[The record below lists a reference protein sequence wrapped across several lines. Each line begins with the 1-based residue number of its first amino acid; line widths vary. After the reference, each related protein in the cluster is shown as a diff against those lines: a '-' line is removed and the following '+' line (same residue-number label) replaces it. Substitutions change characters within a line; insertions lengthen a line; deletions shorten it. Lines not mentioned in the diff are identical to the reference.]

1 MDIDDIIIRD
11 LEGKLSSEDQSRLN
25 AWLKESPKNLKI
37 YNQVK
42 YILAKQGSPVTSS
55 GEEEVWQ
62 ELRKRIKA
70 EPSQKQDTPPKRT
83 INPWLKY
90 AAVVLLSIGLGAV
103 IHQNLPEKQSVAQT
117 ELRIIEKVSMPGQ
130 KITTKLPDG
139 TVVKLNG
146 NSKLLVP
153 EKFVGEI
160 RRVELQGEAFFDV
173 QPDQSKPFIIS
184 MGNMEVKVLGTSF
197 NVKEDGVLNQKI
209 VAVKTGKVSVEDKQS
224 GELVVLNPS
233 QMVIQHKGEGMYKQD
248 FELADD
254 LFGWTENK
262 LVFNDDDHQK
272 VLRELGYWFG
282 MEVEVRGEIDQKVKY
297 TATYE
302 NPTLE
307 EVLLSTSHIFK
318 FKYQVNDK
326 KIIIE

>member
-25 AWLKESPKNLKI
+25 AWLKDSPKNMKT

-42 YILAKQGSPVTSS
+42 YILAKQGRPLTSN
-55 GEEEVWQ
+55 GEEEVWR
-62 ELRKRIKA
+62 ELRKRMDA
-70 EPSQKQDTPPKRT
+70 DASQKQDTQSKRT

-90 AAVVLLSIGLGAV
+90 AAVILLSIGLGAV
-103 IHQNLPEKQSVAQT
+103 IHQNLPEEQNIAQA
-117 ELRIIEKVSMPGQ
+117 EPRIIEKVSMPGQ

-153 EKFVGEI
+153 EQFVGEI

-173 QPDQSKPFIIS
+173 QPDKSKPFIIS
-184 MGNMEVKVLGTSF
+184 VGNMEVKVLGTSF
-197 NVKEDGVLNQKI
+197 NVKEDGILNQKI
-209 VAVKTGKVSVEDKQS
+209 VAVKTGKVAVEDKQS

-233 QMVIQHKGEGMYKQD
+233 QMVIQHEGEGMYKQD
-248 FELADD
+248 FELADK

-272 VLRELGYWFG
+272 VLQELGYWFG
-282 MEVEVRGEIDQKVKY
+282 KEVEVRGRIDQKVKY

-318 FKYQVNDK
+318 FNYQINGK

>member
-11 LEGKLSSEDQSRLN
+11 LEGILSSEDQSRLN
-25 AWLKESPKNLKI
+25 AWLKDSPKNMKT

-42 YILAKQGSPVTSS
+42 YILAKQGTPLTSN

-62 ELRKRIKA
+62 ELRKRMNADASK
-70 EPSQKQDTPPKRT
+70 KQDTPSKRT
-83 INPWLKY
+83 ISPWLKY
-90 AAVVLLSIGLGAV
+90 AAVILLSIGLGAL
-103 IHQNLPEKQSVAQT
+103 IHQNLPEEQNQAQK
-117 ELRIIEKVSMPGQ
+117 EPRIIEKVSMPGQ

-139 TVVKLNG
+139 TIVKLNG

-153 EKFVGEI
+153 EQFVGEI

-173 QPDQSKPFIIS
+173 HPDKSKPFIIS
-184 MGNMEVKVLGTSF
+184 VGNMEVKVLGTSF
-197 NVKEDGVLNQKI
+197 NVKVDGVLNQKI
-209 VAVKTGKVSVEDKQS
+209 VAVKTGKVAVEDKQS

-233 QMVIQHKGEGMYKQD
+233 QMVIQHEGEGMYKQD
-248 FELADD
+248 FKLAEEQ
-254 LFGWTENK
+254 FGWTENK

-272 VLRELGYWFG
+272 VLQELGYWFG
-282 MEVEVRGEIDQKVKY
+282 VEVEVRGKISQKVKY

-318 FKYQVNDK
+318 FNYQINGK